1 MGKKLLML
9 TVISIVF
16 MLGACKSEKTIKEE
30 KWEDNSPT
38 FTNEYG
44 EMFGK
49 EGSIGIIGPKTI
61 TENGQKWMWHFWGT
75 EDITYKEWE
84 VKAFKQGEEEAINP
98 ITKKNEQLFPRGD
111 EINGHSPSSVLFP
124 SSGLWKLKVYID
136 GKYFDEIIVDITQE

>member
-1 MGKKLLML
+1 MRKKLLML
-9 TVISIVF
+9 IVFSIVLV
-16 MLGACKSEKTIKEE
+16 MAACKSEETIKEE

-49 EGSIGIIGPKTI
+49 EGSIGIIGSKTV

-75 EDITYKEWE
+75 ENISYKEWE

-98 ITKKNEQLFPRGD
+98 ITFKDEQLTPRGD
-111 EINGHSPSSVLFP
+111 VINGHSRSAVLFP

-136 GKYFDEIIVDITQE
+136 GEYFDEIIVDITQE